1 MFGTLNGK
9 QVVCMQGRFHYYEGY
24 SLNKVIAVQEIY
36 CGAIAMMMM
45 IVTMVMM
52 KVMMIMVMI
61 VTMVMMMV
69 MMMMG

>member
-45 IVTMVMM
+45 
-52 KVMMIMVMI
+52 VMI
-61 VTMVMMMV
+61 VTMVMMK
-69 MMMMG
+69 MMR